1 MAWVTPPTVST
12 GDTITATQWNN
23 LANDLNE
30 TAPGKVT
37 TKGDIIAATGA
48 NEVARVAVGA
58 NGAGLVADSTQSA
71 GVAWLLPQYVSA
83 NRTANQSISTGT
95 DTAIQ
100 LTAADS
106 FDSNGLHDPATNNTR
121 LTASVAGKYLVA
133 GEITFAANTG
143 GTQRYARIRKNGSST
158 QATCRDSQAPA
169 SGVTP
174 TVQVVAF
181 VQLAASDYVELMA
194 YQDSGGALNV
204 TDAKFSMT
212 LLGTA

>member
-1 MAWVTPPTVST
+1 MAWTTPPTVST
-12 GDTITATQWNN
+12 GDTITATQWNA

-37 TKGDIIAATGA
+37 TKGDIVAATGA
-48 NEVARVAVGA
+48 NALARVAVGA

-71 GVAWLLPQYVSA
+71 GVKWQTPQYVRA
-83 NRTANQSISTGT
+83 NRTTNQSISNVT

-100 LTAADS
+100 LNDADT
-106 FDSNGLHDPATNNTR
+106 FDSNSLHDTVTNNTR
-121 LTASVAGKYLVA
+121 LTASVAGKYMVC
-133 GEITFAANTG
+133 GEVTFAASTG

-169 SGVTP
+169 TGVTP
-174 TVQVVAF
+174 TVQVTAF
-181 VQLAASDYVELMA
+181 VSLAATDYVELMA

-204 TDAKFSMT
+204 SDAKLSMV